1 MKFRTLTKFGL
12 RLHVPRRKSC
22 ARHNGLRRLL
32 FWCNSLKTKSRF
44 YRTIHL
50 EVMPDCNAR
59 LDGITMRVLIHL
71 QSRFFSQEVGML
83 RKAWI
88 VGISAAMA
96 ACVLGATAGIL
107 RKTRRRRGCVV
118 RSIR

>member
-1 MKFRTLTKFGL
+1 MN
-12 RLHVPRRKSC
+12 PQSKS
-22 ARHNGLRRLL
+22 
-32 FWCNSLKTKSRF
+32 WF

-50 EVMPDCNAR
+50 EVMPDSNAG
-59 LDGITMRVLIHL
+59 LDGITMRGVLSI
-71 QSRFFSQEVGML
+71 SFSQEVGML

-88 VGISAAMA
+88 IGISAAMA
-96 ACVLGATAGIL
+96 ACVLGATAGF